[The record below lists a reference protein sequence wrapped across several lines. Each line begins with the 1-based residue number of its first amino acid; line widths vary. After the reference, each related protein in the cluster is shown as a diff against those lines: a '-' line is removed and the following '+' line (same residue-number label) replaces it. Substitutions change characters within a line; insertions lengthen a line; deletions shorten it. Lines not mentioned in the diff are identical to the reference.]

1 MGQME
6 ARELT
11 GACTIVSPNYL
22 PFART
27 LALSYRAHHPVDEF
41 FVLIVGRIADK
52 SAFAEEPYT
61 AVFLEEIG
69 LQNIQS
75 LGMKYNILE
84 LNTNVKPRF
93 MLYLLAQRNI
103 SMLVYLDPD
112 IYVYLRLQPVFD
124 LLCHHNAVLTPHL
137 TTPSSEPDGGF
148 EQDVLSNGTYNLGFF
163 AVRRNEETTQLL
175 EWWDR
180 RCVEKGFS
188 EGRSGLFVDQKWM
201 NLAPSLFDG
210 VVQCK
215 HPGCNMGVWNLDER
229 KLSVCNGRYVVNGQS
244 PLYFFHFSGVAV
256 DRPEVLFRF
265 THRHTPSSRPD
276 LQQIFAEYKEAV
288 SKNRVPALDE
298 IPYGFDRF
306 DDGTAVT
313 LIARRIYAAHEK
325 SFSHED
331 PFQSNSD
338 FYRFAQRHGLTAGK
352 VQQPRIGWEGLEAQG
367 RRVTVVHLILKFTLK
382 LLGPNRYELLMKYLG
397 FISILR
403 NQAVFIKD

>member
-1 MGQME
+1 ME

-27 LALSYRAHHPVDEF
+27 LALSYRAHHPVDAF

-52 SAFAEEPYT
+52 SAFAGEPYT

-69 LQNIQS
+69 LENIQS

-93 MLYLLAQRNI
+93 MLYLLAQRKI
-103 SMLVYLDPD
+103 SILVYLDPD
-112 IYVYLRLQPVFD
+112 IYVYSRLQPVFD
-124 LLCHHNAVLTPHL
+124 LICNHNAVLTPHL

-148 EQDVLSNGTYNLGFF
+148 EQDALYNGTYNLGFL
-163 AVRRNEETTQLL
+163 AVRRSEEVTQLL

-201 NLAPSLFDG
+201 NLAPSLFHG

-215 HPGCNMGVWNLDER
+215 HLGCNMAVWNLDER
-229 KLSVCNGRYVVNGQS
+229 KLSLSNNRYVVNGQS
-244 PLYFFHFSGVAV
+244 PLYFFHFSGVAL
-256 DRPEVLFRF
+256 DRPEVLFRYA
-265 THRHTPSSRPD
+265 HRHTPSSRPD
-276 LQQIFAEYKEAV
+276 LKQLFAEYREAV
-288 SKNRVPALDE
+288 FMNRVPALDK

-313 LIARRIYAAHEK
+313 LIARRIYAAREK
-325 SFSHED
+325 LFSRED
-331 PFQSNSD
+331 PFQNNSE
-338 FYRFAQRHGLTAGK
+338 FYRFAQRHGLMAGK
-352 VQQPRIGWEGLEAQG
+352 VHQPRIGWEGFEAED
-367 RRVTVVHLILKFTLK
+367 RRVVAVHLFLKLTLK

-403 NQAVFIKD
+403 NQAAFIKD